1 MESLPVHLKKY
12 IVDQD
17 YGKYTPVDQAV
28 WRYILRQLR
37 AFLRIHAHESYLD
50 GLEKT
55 GITIDTIPKIEEISQ
70 KLEKFG
76 WRALPV
82 SGFIPP
88 AAFMELQSLSVLPIA
103 SDMRSLDH
111 LLYTPAPDIVHE
123 AAGHAPILINPEF
136 ANYLKAYAQVAKKAI
151 ISKEDLDVY
160 SAIRDLSDL
169 KEHPDSTA
177 EQIQNAQERLD
188 QVTKAVSHLSEAAQL
203 ARMNWWTAEYGLV
216 GSLEEPKIYGAGLL
230 SSVGESRWCLQSKVK
245 KIPMSLDCITT
256 SYDITE
262 PQPQLFVTPSFQKL
276 KEVLHDFSKTMAF
289 KTGGRTG
296 LDKAIKAES
305 VNTVELDSGLQISG
319 VLVNYEVDSKGQVCF
334 LKFQG
339 PTQICK
345 NEIEIPG
352 QSSQY
357 HQHGYSTPLG
367 DYTVQGELTVG
378 NQVQIRYASGI
389 VMEGE
394 VLKASRDLFTLTK
407 CSVFLYK
414 NQVRVL
420 LFDPAWGDYDV
431 CQGTRV
437 VSVYG
442 GPADRKAYGTHED
455 FVAHRVVRKSYSP
468 EEKALH
474 EAYAHLRSLREKAKS
489 LSLHARKAE
498 SSSILKK
505 VEDIVQKALKIK
517 SHDWLIALEGYELIV
532 FLESFGLDLN
542 SSSMRSRLE
551 SIVQQQPNLKEQ
563 ILDGLQL
570 AHEEI
575 I

>member
-1 MESLPVHLKKY
+1 MDRLPVHLNKY

-17 YGKYTPVDQAV
+17 YAKYTPVDQAV

-37 AFLRIHAHESYLD
+37 AFLKIHAHESYLD

-55 GITIDTIPKIEEISQ
+55 GITIDAIPKIENISQ

-88 AAFMELQSLSVLPIA
+88 AAFMELQSLGVLPIA

-136 ANYLKAYAQVAKKAI
+136 ADYLKAYAQVAKKAI

-169 KEHPDSTA
+169 KEHPDSKA
-177 EQIQNAQERLD
+177 EQIQRAQERLD
-188 QVTKAVSHLSEAAQL
+188 QVTKSVSHVSEAAQL

-230 SSVGESRWCLQSKVK
+230 SSVGESRWCLQTKVK

-276 KEVLHDFSKTMAF
+276 KAVLKDFSKTMAF
-289 KTGGRTG
+289 NTGGCLG
-296 LDKAIKAES
+296 LDKAIRAES
-305 VNTVELDSGLQISG
+305 VNTVELDTGLQISG
-319 VLVNYEVDSKGQVCF
+319 VLERYELDSKGQICF
-334 LKFQG
+334 LKFKG

-345 NEIEIPG
+345 QDTEISG
-352 QSSQY
+352 QSAQY

-367 DYTVQGELTVG
+367 DYSLQGDLTVG
-378 NQVQIRYASGI
+378 NQVKVRYASGI

-394 VLKASRDLFTLTK
+394 VLKTSDDIFTLTK
-407 CSVFLYK
+407 CSVYLFR
-414 NQVRVL
+414 NQERVL

-431 CQGTRV
+431 CKGSHV

-442 GPADRKAYGTHED
+442 GPADRIAYGLHED
-455 FVAHRVVRKSYSP
+455 FMAHRVARKIYSP
-468 EEKALH
+468 EELIVH
-474 EAYAHLRSLREKAKS
+474 QQYAEMRNLREKIKS
-489 LSLHARKAE
+489 LAE
-498 SSSILKK
+498 YQSTKEASEL
-505 VEDIVQKALKIK
+505 ALKVLELVNEALRQRAQ
-517 SHDWLIALEGYELIV
+517 DWLIALEGYELLV
-532 FLESFGLDLN
+532 HLEARGLKAKSQELRPLIEN
-542 SSSMRSRLE
+542 IFWLK
-551 SIVQQQPNLKEQ
+551 PNLKEQ
-563 ILDGLQL
+563 ILDGLHL